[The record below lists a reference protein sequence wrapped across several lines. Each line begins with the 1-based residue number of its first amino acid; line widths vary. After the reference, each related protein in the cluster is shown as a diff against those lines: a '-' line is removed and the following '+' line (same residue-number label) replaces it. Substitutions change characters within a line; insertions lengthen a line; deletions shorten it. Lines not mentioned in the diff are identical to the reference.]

1 MHKPKWISI
10 IIILLTFLTT
20 GCSSIVENSPTEIN
34 TSADPTFQFDQG
46 MEARGKIIL
55 SHQLDLS
62 FTISGNVVEILV
74 EEGDRLNQGDVIA
87 RLDTK
92 LLEQENSIAE
102 ADLKA
107 AKANLERVLVG
118 PSNAEIIRAENDL
131 IAAQAIGP
139 STIAEETIQVADIN
153 YAQARLD
160 HLNSLPLPE
169 EVAIAQADVDRAQ
182 TRVDSADARLEGSVL
197 YAPINGTVLEVFVHA
212 YEYAGTGQPVVRL
225 SDLNDLS
232 VEVLMDEL
240 DVVGLSIG
248 DEVPVTF
255 EALPGIT
262 TQAVIISFSPNLD
275 INDSR
280 DFKVKL
286 KLLDVPEN
294 LRWGMTAEVSFKQ

>member
-1 MHKPKWISI
+1 MKFPNKRKEHSM
-10 IIILLTFLTT
+10 TYQ
-20 GCSSIVENSPTEIN
+20 E
-34 TSADPTFQFDQG
+34 D
-46 MEARGKIIL
+46 
-55 SHQLDLS
+55 
-62 FTISGNVVEILV
+62 FT
-74 EEGDRLNQGDVIA
+74 
-87 RLDTK
+87 
-92 LLEQENSIAE
+92 
-102 ADLKA
+102 
-107 AKANLERVLVG
+107 
-118 PSNAEIIRAENDL
+118 
-131 IAAQAIGP
+131 
-139 STIAEETIQVADIN
+139 
-153 YAQARLD
+153 
-160 HLNSLPLPE
+160 LPE
-169 EVAIAQADVDRAQ
+169 ELRDQITKQGLDILPELIRIMIN
-182 TRVDSADARLEGSVL
+182 SADARLEGSVL

>member
-1 MHKPKWISI
+1 MQKPKWLSI

-20 GCSSIVENSPTEIN
+20 GCSSIVENSPTEIY

-62 FTISGNVVEILV
+62 FTISGNVVELLV
-74 EEGDRLNQGDVIA
+74 EEGDRLNQGDMIA

-107 AKANLERVLVG
+107 AKANLERVLAG
-118 PSNAEIIRAENDL
+118 PSNAEIIQGENDL
-131 IAAQAIGP
+131 IAAQAIG
-139 STIAEETIQVADIN
+139 
-153 YAQARLD
+153 
-160 HLNSLPLPE
+160 PLPE